1 MKQYFCKNFFP
12 GGNFMAKI
20 TLSLEPLVLLFYR
33 HIANKS
39 GKPLEE
45 VLSDALF
52 KLAGELSLQ
61 ALKENQPT
69 I

>member
-1 MKQYFCKNFFP
+1 
-12 GGNFMAKI
+12 MAKI
-20 TLSLEPLVLLFYR
+20 TLSLEPSVLLFYR
-33 HIANKS
+33 RIAKETGNT
-39 GKPLEE
+39 LEQ

-61 ALKENQPT
+61 ALKEKEPM